1 MFQIFKSTLKSLK
14 SSLILVLLLSISML
28 ISNSSLAQNKKV
40 LLSIGDENVKVGE
53 FKNVYEKSNSQGDVI
68 DKKSME
74 EYLDL
79 YINFKL
85 KVKEALDLRMDTNSA
100 FISELGGY
108 REQLAKPYFV
118 DESINEDLFAEAWD
132 RKQKDVRASHILIRI
147 DENASAEDTLIAYNK
162 LMDIRKRIM
171 NGEDFGD
178 VAVETSEDPSAR
190 DREATGRRPF
200 MRGNKGDLGY
210 FSVFDMV
217 YPFESGAYNSEIGDI
232 TMPVRTQ
239 FGYHLIKL
247 TDKKSA
253 MGQAQVA
260 HIYFMIPPSATA
272 ADSARVEKKANKV
285 YQEILDGKAYNDAV
299 AEYSEDKGSAK
310 TGGILPWFG
319 VNRMVP
325 EFIEIVY
332 QLNDSGDIAKPLL
345 TAYGWHIVQLKGK
358 KPIKTYDEIKDE
370 LKKKVLK
377 DSRAEK
383 SKDIIVEKI
392 KRDFKFKEYSKAKN
406 SFYTVVDSSI
416 LIGKWEISNADGLEK
431 VLFKIGDKKYS
442 QKDFADYLFSNQKNQ
457 TRIAT
462 DIYVNKEYDK
472 FVNEICLD
480 YFDSNLEEIYPE
492 FDILMKEYRD
502 GILLFELT
510 DEKVW
515 SKAIKDTTGL
525 KEFYNNNKNNYIWD
539 ERLDASVYT
548 IRDSE
553 IVDDVQAK
561 VNEGV
566 SDNEI
571 LLLYNN
577 DSITNVAILSDK
589 FLRGDNKIID
599 SIKWKVGNSKDII
612 TDEEISFVLVRDILP
627 PQIKEMNEARG
638 LIIAD
643 YQNYLEAEWIKLL
656 KEKYNVKIN
665 KKVLSNLE

>member
-1 MFQIFKSTLKSLK
+1 MFQIFKSTLKS
-14 SSLILVLLLSISML
+14 SLIVVLMLSISIL
-28 ISNSSLAQNKKV
+28 FSSSSLAQNKKV
-40 LLSIGDENVKVGE
+40 LLSIGDEDVTVGE
-53 FKNVYEKSNSQGDVI
+53 FYNVYEKSNSQGDVI

-100 FISELGGY
+100 FINELDGY

-132 RKQKDVRASHILIRI
+132 RKQKDVRASHILIKI
-147 DENASAEDTLIAYNK
+147 DENASPEDTLIAYNK
-162 LMDIRKRIM
+162 VMDFRNRIM
-171 NGEDFGD
+171 NGENFGD
-178 VAVETSEDPSAR
+178 LAVEMSEDPSAR

-200 MRGNKGDLGY
+200 MRGNRGDLGY

-217 YPFESGAYNSEIGDI
+217 YPFESGAYNSEVGDVTLPI
-232 TMPVRTQ
+232 RTQ

-247 TDKKSA
+247 DDKKNA

-260 HIYFMIPPSATA
+260 HIYFMIPPNATA

-285 YQEILDGKAYNDAV
+285 YQEILDGKPYIDAV
-299 AEYSEDKGSAK
+299 SEYSEDKGSAK
-310 TGGILPWFG
+310 TGGLLPWFG

-358 KPIKTYDEIKDE
+358 KPIKPYDEIKDE

-392 KRDFKFKEYSKAKN
+392 KKDFKFKEYSKARN

-431 VLFKIGDKKYS
+431 TLFKIGNKKYS
-442 QKDFADYLFSNQKNQ
+442 QKDFADYLFANQKNQ
-457 TRIAT
+457 TRVAV

-472 FVNEICLD
+472 FVNEKCLD
-480 YFDSNLEEIYPE
+480 YFDSNLEKTYPE
-492 FDILMKEYRD
+492 FDLLMKEYRD

-525 KEFYNNNKNNYIWD
+525 KEFYNKNKNNYMWD

-548 IRDSE
+548 VRDPE
-553 IVDDVQAK
+553 ILDDVQAK
-561 VNEGV
+561 VFEGV
-566 SDNEI
+566 SDYEI

-577 DSITNVAILSDK
+577 DSITNVAVESEK
-589 FLRGDNKIID
+589 FLKGDNKIID
-599 SIKWKVGNSKDII
+599 SIEWEVGNSKDII
-612 TDEEISFVLVRDILP
+612 NGEETSFVLVREVLP

-665 KKVLSNLE
+665 KKVLSTLE

>member
-1 MFQIFKSTLKSLK
+1 
-14 SSLILVLLLSISML
+14 V
-28 ISNSSLAQNKKV
+28 KKV
-40 LLSIGDENVKVGE
+40 LLSIGDENITVGE
-53 FKNVYEKSNSQGDVI
+53 FYNVYEKSNSQGDVI

-74 EYLDL
+74 EYLNL

-100 FISELGGY
+100 FISELDGY

-132 RKQKDVRASHILIRI
+132 RKQKDVRASHILIKI
-147 DENASAEDTLIAYNK
+147 DENASPEDTLIAYNK
-162 LMDIRKRIM
+162 VMDFRNRIM
-171 NGEDFGD
+171 NGENFGD
-178 VAVETSEDPSAR
+178 LAVEMSEDPSAR

-200 MRGNKGDLGY
+200 MRGNRGDLGY

-217 YPFESGAYNSEIGDI
+217 YPFESGAYNSEIGDVSLPI
-232 TMPVRTQ
+232 RTQ

-247 TDKKSA
+247 DDKKNA

-260 HIYFMIPPSATA
+260 HIYFMIPPNATA

-285 YQEILDGKAYNDAV
+285 YQEILDGKSYIDAV
-299 AEYSEDKGSAK
+299 SEYSEDKGSAK
-310 TGGILPWFG
+310 AGGLLPWFG

-358 KPIKTYDEIKDE
+358 KPIKPYDEIKDE

-392 KRDFKFKEYSKAKN
+392 KKDFKFKEYSKAKN

-431 VLFKIGDKKYS
+431 TLFKIGNKKYT
-442 QKDFADYLFSNQKNQ
+442 QKDFADYLFANQKNQ
-457 TRIAT
+457 TRVAV

-472 FVNEICLD
+472 FVNEKCLD
-480 YFDSNLEEIYPE
+480 YFDSNLEKTYPE
-492 FDILMKEYRD
+492 FDLLMKEYRD

-515 SKAIKDTTGL
+515 S
-525 KEFYNNNKNNYIWD
+525 F
-539 ERLDASVYT
+539 
-548 IRDSE
+548 
-553 IVDDVQAK
+553 
-561 VNEGV
+561 
-566 SDNEI
+566 
-571 LLLYNN
+571 
-577 DSITNVAILSDK
+577 
-589 FLRGDNKIID
+589 
-599 SIKWKVGNSKDII
+599 
-612 TDEEISFVLVRDILP
+612 
-627 PQIKEMNEARG
+627 
-638 LIIAD
+638 
-643 YQNYLEAEWIKLL
+643 
-656 KEKYNVKIN
+656 
-665 KKVLSNLE
+665 

>member
-1 MFQIFKSTLKSLK
+1 MFQIFKSTLKS
-14 SSLILVLLLSISML
+14 SLIVVLMLSISIL
-28 ISNSSLAQNKKV
+28 FSSSSLAQNKKV
-40 LLSIGDENVKVGE
+40 LLSIGDENITVGE
-53 FKNVYEKSNSQGDVI
+53 FYNVYEKSNSQGDVI

-74 EYLDL
+74 EYLNL

-100 FISELGGY
+100 FISELDGY

-132 RKQKDVRASHILIRI
+132 RKQKDVRASHILIKI
-147 DENASAEDTLIAYNK
+147 DENASPEDTLIAYNK
-162 LMDIRKRIM
+162 VMDFRNRIM
-171 NGEDFGD
+171 NGENFGD
-178 VAVETSEDPSAR
+178 LAVEMSEDPSAR

-200 MRGNKGDLGY
+200 MRGNRGDLGY

-217 YPFESGAYNSEIGDI
+217 YPFESGAYNSEVGDVTLPI
-232 TMPVRTQ
+232 RTQ

-247 TDKKSA
+247 DDKKNA

-260 HIYFMIPPSATA
+260 HIYFMIPPNATA

-285 YQEILDGKAYNDAV
+285 YQEILDGKPYIDAV
-299 AEYSEDKGSAK
+299 SEYSEDKGSAK
-310 TGGILPWFG
+310 TGGLLPWFG

-358 KPIKTYDEIKDE
+358 KPIKPYDEIKDE

-392 KRDFKFKEYSKAKN
+392 KKDFKFKEYSKAKN

-431 VLFKIGDKKYS
+431 TLFKIGNKKYT
-442 QKDFADYLFSNQKNQ
+442 QKDFADYLFANQKNQ
-457 TRIAT
+457 TRVAV

-472 FVNEICLD
+472 FVNEKCLD
-480 YFDSNLEEIYPE
+480 YFDSNLEKTYPE
-492 FDILMKEYRD
+492 FDLLMKEYRD

-525 KEFYNNNKNNYIWD
+525 KEFYNKNKNNYMWD

-548 IRDSE
+548 VRDPE
-553 IVDDVQAK
+553 ILDDVQAK
-561 VNEGV
+561 VFEEV
-566 SDNEI
+566 SDYEI

-577 DSITNVAILSDK
+577 DSITNVAVESEK
-589 FLRGDNKIID
+589 FLKGENKIID
-599 SIKWKVGNSKDII
+599 SIEWEVGNSKDII
-612 TDEEISFVLVRDILP
+612 NGEETSFVLVREVLP

-665 KKVLSNLE
+665 KKVLSTLE

>member
-1 MFQIFKSTLKSLK
+1 MFQIFKSTLKS
-14 SSLILVLLLSISML
+14 SLIVVLMLSISIL
-28 ISNSSLAQNKKV
+28 FSSSSLAQNKKV
-40 LLSIGDENVKVGE
+40 LLSIGDENITVGE
-53 FKNVYEKSNSQGDVI
+53 FYNVYEKSNSQGDVI

-74 EYLDL
+74 EYLNL

-100 FISELGGY
+100 FISELDGY

-132 RKQKDVRASHILIRI
+132 RKQKDVRASHILIKI
-147 DENASAEDTLIAYNK
+147 DENASPEDTLIAYNK
-162 LMDIRKRIM
+162 VMDFRNRIM
-171 NGEDFGD
+171 NGENFGD
-178 VAVETSEDPSAR
+178 LAVEMSEDPSAR

-200 MRGNKGDLGY
+200 MRGNRGDLGY

-217 YPFESGAYNSEIGDI
+217 YPFESGAYNSEIGDVSLPI
-232 TMPVRTQ
+232 RTQ

-247 TDKKSA
+247 DDKKNA

-260 HIYFMIPPSATA
+260 HIYFMIPPNATA

-285 YQEILDGKAYNDAV
+285 YQEILDGKPYIDAV
-299 AEYSEDKGSAK
+299 SEYSEDKGSAK
-310 TGGILPWFG
+310 TGGLLPWFG

-358 KPIKTYDEIKDE
+358 KPIKPYDEIKDE

-392 KRDFKFKEYSKAKN
+392 KKDFKFKEYSKAKN

-431 VLFKIGDKKYS
+431 TLFKIGNKKYT
-442 QKDFADYLFSNQKNQ
+442 QKDFADYLFANQKNQ
-457 TRIAT
+457 TRVAV

-472 FVNEICLD
+472 FVNEKCLD
-480 YFDSNLEEIYPE
+480 YFDSNLEKTYPE
-492 FDILMKEYRD
+492 FDLLMKEYRD

-525 KEFYNNNKNNYIWD
+525 KEFYNKNKNNYMWD

-548 IRDSE
+548 VRDPE
-553 IVDDVQAK
+553 ILDDVQAK
-561 VNEGV
+561 VFEGV
-566 SDNEI
+566 SDYEI

-577 DSITNVAILSDK
+577 DSITNVAVESEK
-589 FLRGDNKIID
+589 FLKGENKIID
-599 SIKWKVGNSKDII
+599 SIEWEVGNSKDII
-612 TDEEISFVLVRDILP
+612 NGEETSFVLVREVLP

-665 KKVLSNLE
+665 KKVLSTLE

>member
-1 MFQIFKSTLKSLK
+1 MFQIFKSTLKS
-14 SSLILVLLLSISML
+14 SLIVVLMLSISIL
-28 ISNSSLAQNKKV
+28 FSSSSLAQNKKV
-40 LLSIGDENVKVGE
+40 LLSIGDEDVTVGE
-53 FKNVYEKSNSQGDVI
+53 FYNVYEKSNSQGDVI

-100 FISELGGY
+100 FISELDGY

-132 RKQKDVRASHILIRI
+132 RKQKDVRASHILIKI
-147 DENASAEDTLIAYNK
+147 DENASPEDTLIAYNK
-162 LMDIRKRIM
+162 VMDFRNRIM
-171 NGEDFGD
+171 NGENFGD
-178 VAVETSEDPSAR
+178 LAVEMSEDPSAR

-200 MRGNKGDLGY
+200 MRGNRGDLGY

-217 YPFESGAYNSEIGDI
+217 YPFESGAYNSEVGDVTLPI
-232 TMPVRTQ
+232 RTQ

-247 TDKKSA
+247 DDKKNA

-260 HIYFMIPPSATA
+260 HIYFMIPPNATA

-285 YQEILDGKAYNDAV
+285 YQEILDGKPYIDAV
-299 AEYSEDKGSAK
+299 SEYSEDKGSAK
-310 TGGILPWFG
+310 TGGLLPWFG

-358 KPIKTYDEIKDE
+358 KPIKPYDEIKDE

-392 KRDFKFKEYSKAKN
+392 KKDFKFKEYSKAKN

-431 VLFKIGDKKYS
+431 TLFKIGNKKYT
-442 QKDFADYLFSNQKNQ
+442 QKDFADYLFANQKNQ
-457 TRIAT
+457 TRVAV

-472 FVNEICLD
+472 FVNEKCLD
-480 YFDSNLEEIYPE
+480 YFDSNLEKTYPE
-492 FDILMKEYRD
+492 FDLLMKEYRD

-525 KEFYNNNKNNYIWD
+525 KKFYNKNKNNYMWD

-548 IRDSE
+548 VRDPE
-553 IVDDVQAK
+553 ILDDVQAK
-561 VNEGV
+561 VFEGV
-566 SDNEI
+566 SDYEI

-577 DSITNVAILSDK
+577 DSITNVAVESEK
-589 FLRGDNKIID
+589 FLKGENKIID
-599 SIKWKVGNSKDII
+599 SIEWEVGNSKDII
-612 TDEEISFVLVRDILP
+612 NGEETSFVLVREVLP

-665 KKVLSNLE
+665 KKVLSTLE

>member
-1 MFQIFKSTLKSLK
+1 MFQIFKSTLKS
-14 SSLILVLLLSISML
+14 SLIVVLMLSISIL
-28 ISNSSLAQNKKV
+28 FSSSSLAQNKKV
-40 LLSIGDENVKVGE
+40 LLSIGDENITVGE
-53 FKNVYEKSNSQGDVI
+53 FYNVYEKSNSQGDVI

-100 FISELGGY
+100 FISELDGY

-132 RKQKDVRASHILIRI
+132 RKQKDVRASHILIKI
-147 DENASAEDTLIAYNK
+147 DENASPEDTLIAYNK
-162 LMDIRKRIM
+162 VMDFRNRIM
-171 NGEDFGD
+171 NGENFGD
-178 VAVETSEDPSAR
+178 LAVEMSEDPSAR

-200 MRGNKGDLGY
+200 MRGNRGDLGY

-217 YPFESGAYNSEIGDI
+217 YPFESGAYNSEVGDVTLPI
-232 TMPVRTQ
+232 RTQ

-247 TDKKSA
+247 DDKKNA

-260 HIYFMIPPSATA
+260 HIYFMIPPNATA

-285 YQEILDGKAYNDAV
+285 YQEILDGKPYIDAV
-299 AEYSEDKGSAK
+299 SEYSEDKGSAK
-310 TGGILPWFG
+310 TGGLLPWFG

-358 KPIKTYDEIKDE
+358 KPIKPYDEIKDE

-392 KRDFKFKEYSKAKN
+392 KKDFKFKEYSKARN

-431 VLFKIGDKKYS
+431 TLFKIGNKKYT
-442 QKDFADYLFSNQKNQ
+442 QKDFADYLFANQKNQ
-457 TRIAT
+457 TRVAV

-472 FVNEICLD
+472 FVNEKCLD
-480 YFDSNLEEIYPE
+480 YFDSNLEKTYPE
-492 FDILMKEYRD
+492 FDLLMKEYRD

-525 KEFYNNNKNNYIWD
+525 KEFYNKNKNNYMWD

-548 IRDSE
+548 VRDPE
-553 IVDDVQAK
+553 ILDDVQAK
-561 VNEGV
+561 VFEGV
-566 SDNEI
+566 SDYEI

-577 DSITNVAILSDK
+577 DSITNVAVESEK
-589 FLRGDNKIID
+589 FLKGDNKIID
-599 SIKWKVGNSKDII
+599 SIEWEVGNSKDII
-612 TDEEISFVLVRDILP
+612 NGEETSFVLVREVLP

-665 KKVLSNLE
+665 KKVLSTLE

>member
-1 MFQIFKSTLKSLK
+1 MFQIFKSTFKST
-14 SSLILVLLLSISML
+14 LILVLLLSISML
-28 ISNSSLAQNKKV
+28 VSNSSSAQNKKV
-40 LLSIGDENVKVGE
+40 LLNIGDENVTVGE
-53 FKNVYEKSNSQGDVI
+53 FINVYEKSNSQGDVI
-68 DKKSME
+68 DKKTME

-100 FISELGGY
+100 FISELDGY
-108 REQLAKPYFV
+108 REQLIKPYFV
-118 DESINEDLFAEAWD
+118 EESINEDLFAEAWG
-132 RKQKDVRASHILIRI
+132 RKQKDVRASHILIKI
-147 DENASAEDTLIAYNK
+147 DENASPADTLVAYNK
-162 LMDIRKRIM
+162 LIDLRSRIM

-178 VAVETSEDPSAR
+178 LAVEMSEDPSAR

-200 MRGNKGDLGY
+200 MHGNRGDLGY

-232 TMPVRTQ
+232 TLPVRTQ
-239 FGYHLIKL
+239 FGYHIIKL
-247 TDKKSA
+247 TDKKNA
-253 MGQAQVA
+253 MGQAQVS
-260 HIYFMIPPSATA
+260 HIYFMIPQNATA

-310 TGGILPWFG
+310 QGGILPWFG

-332 QLNDSGDIAKPLL
+332 QLSDSGDISKPLL

-358 KPIKTYDEIKDE
+358 KPIKTYDEIKEE

-392 KRDFKFKEYSKAKN
+392 KKDFKFKEYSKAKN

-431 VLFKIGDKKYS
+431 VLFKIGDIKYS
-442 QKDFADYLFSNQKNQ
+442 QKDFANYLFDNQKNQ
-457 TRIAT
+457 TRSAI
-462 DIYVNKEYDK
+462 DIYVNKEYNK
-472 FVNEICLD
+472 VVNETCLD
-480 YFDSNLEEIYPE
+480 YYDSHLEEIFPE
-492 FDILMKEYRD
+492 FDLLMKEYRD

-525 KEFYNNNKNNYIWD
+525 KEFYNENKNNYMWD

-577 DSITNVAILSDK
+577 DSITNVVIQSDK
-589 FLRGDNKIID
+589 FLRDDNKIID
-599 SIKWKVGNSKDII
+599 SIEWEVGNSKDII
-612 TDEEISFVLVRDILP
+612 NDEELSFVLVREVLP
-627 PQIKEMNEARG
+627 PQIKKMNEARG

-665 KKVLSNLE
+665 KKVFSKLE

>member
-1 MFQIFKSTLKSLK
+1 MFQIFKSTLKS
-14 SSLILVLLLSISML
+14 SLIVVLMLSISIL
-28 ISNSSLAQNKKV
+28 FSSSSLAQNKKV
-40 LLSIGDENVKVGE
+40 LLSIGDENITVGE
-53 FKNVYEKSNSQGDVI
+53 FYNVYEKSNSQGDVI

-74 EYLDL
+74 EYLNL

-100 FISELGGY
+100 FISELDGY

-132 RKQKDVRASHILIRI
+132 RKQKDVRASHILIKI
-147 DENASAEDTLIAYNK
+147 DENASPEDTLIAYNK
-162 LMDIRKRIM
+162 VMDFRNRIM
-171 NGEDFGD
+171 NGENFGD
-178 VAVETSEDPSAR
+178 LAVEMSEDPSAR

-200 MRGNKGDLGY
+200 MRGNRGDLGY

-217 YPFESGAYNSEIGDI
+217 YPFESGAYNSEIGDVSLPI
-232 TMPVRTQ
+232 RTQ

-247 TDKKSA
+247 DDKKNA

-260 HIYFMIPPSATA
+260 HIYFMIPPNATA

-285 YQEILDGKAYNDAV
+285 YQEILDGKPYIDAV
-299 AEYSEDKGSAK
+299 SEYSEDKGSAK
-310 TGGILPWFG
+310 TGGMLPWFG

-358 KPIKTYDEIKDE
+358 KPIKPYDEIKDE

-392 KRDFKFKEYSKAKN
+392 KKDFKFKEYSKAKN

-431 VLFKIGDKKYS
+431 TLFKIGNKKYT
-442 QKDFADYLFSNQKNQ
+442 QKDFADYLFANQKNQ
-457 TRIAT
+457 TRVAV

-472 FVNEICLD
+472 FVNEKCLD
-480 YFDSNLEEIYPE
+480 YFDSNLEKTYPE
-492 FDILMKEYRD
+492 FDLLMKEYRD

-525 KEFYNNNKNNYIWD
+525 KEFYNKNKNNYMWD

-548 IRDSE
+548 VRDPE
-553 IVDDVQAK
+553 ILDDVQAK
-561 VNEGV
+561 VFEEV
-566 SDNEI
+566 SDYEI

-577 DSITNVAILSDK
+577 DSITNVAVESEK
-589 FLRGDNKIID
+589 FLKGENKIID
-599 SIKWKVGNSKDII
+599 SIEWEVGNSKDII
-612 TDEEISFVLVRDILP
+612 NGEETSFVLVREVLP

-665 KKVLSNLE
+665 KKVLSTLE

>member
-1 MFQIFKSTLKSLK
+1 MFQIFKSTLKS
-14 SSLILVLLLSISML
+14 SLIVVLMLSISIL
-28 ISNSSLAQNKKV
+28 FSSSSLAQNKKV
-40 LLSIGDENVKVGE
+40 LLSIGDENITVGE
-53 FKNVYEKSNSQGDVI
+53 FYNVYEKSNSQGDVI

-74 EYLDL
+74 EYLNL

-100 FISELGGY
+100 FISELDGY

-132 RKQKDVRASHILIRI
+132 RKQKDVRASHILIKI
-147 DENASAEDTLIAYNK
+147 DENASPEDTLIAYNK
-162 LMDIRKRIM
+162 VMDFRNRIM
-171 NGEDFGD
+171 NGENFGD
-178 VAVETSEDPSAR
+178 LAVEMSEDPSAR

-200 MRGNKGDLGY
+200 MRGNRGDLGY

-217 YPFESGAYNSEIGDI
+217 YPFESGAYNSEIGDVSLPI
-232 TMPVRTQ
+232 RTQ

-247 TDKKSA
+247 DDKKNA

-260 HIYFMIPPSATA
+260 HIYFMIPPNATA

-285 YQEILDGKAYNDAV
+285 YQEILDGKSYIDAV
-299 AEYSEDKGSAK
+299 SEYSEDKGSAK
-310 TGGILPWFG
+310 AGGLLPWFG

-358 KPIKTYDEIKDE
+358 KPIKPYDEIKDE

-392 KRDFKFKEYSKAKN
+392 KKDFKFKEYSKAKN

-431 VLFKIGDKKYS
+431 TLFKIGNKKYT
-442 QKDFADYLFSNQKNQ
+442 QKDFADYLFANQKNQ
-457 TRIAT
+457 TRVAV

-472 FVNEICLD
+472 FVNEKCLD
-480 YFDSNLEEIYPE
+480 YFDSNLEKTYPE
-492 FDILMKEYRD
+492 FDLLMKEYRD

-525 KEFYNNNKNNYIWD
+525 KEFYNKNKNNYMWD

-548 IRDSE
+548 VRDPE
-553 IVDDVQAK
+553 ILDDVQAK
-561 VNEGV
+561 VFEEV
-566 SDNEI
+566 SDYEI

-577 DSITNVAILSDK
+577 DSITNVAVESEK
-589 FLRGDNKIID
+589 FLKGENKIID
-599 SIKWKVGNSKDII
+599 SIEWEVGNSKDII
-612 TDEEISFVLVRDILP
+612 NGEETSFVLVREVLP

-665 KKVLSNLE
+665 KKVLSTLE

>member
-1 MFQIFKSTLKSLK
+1 MFQIFKSTLKS
-14 SSLILVLLLSISML
+14 SLIVVLMLSISIL
-28 ISNSSLAQNKKV
+28 FSSSSLAQNKKV
-40 LLSIGDENVKVGE
+40 LLSIGDENITVGE
-53 FKNVYEKSNSQGDVI
+53 FYNVYEKSNSQGDVI

-74 EYLDL
+74 EYLNL

-100 FISELGGY
+100 FISELDGY

-132 RKQKDVRASHILIRI
+132 RKQKDVRASHILIKI
-147 DENASAEDTLIAYNK
+147 DENASPEDTLIAYNK
-162 LMDIRKRIM
+162 VMDFRNRIM
-171 NGEDFGD
+171 NGENFGD
-178 VAVETSEDPSAR
+178 LAVEMSEDPSAR

-200 MRGNKGDLGY
+200 MRGNRGDLGY

-217 YPFESGAYNSEIGDI
+217 YPFESGAYNSEIGDVSLPI
-232 TMPVRTQ
+232 RTQ

-247 TDKKSA
+247 DDKKNA

-260 HIYFMIPPSATA
+260 HIYFMIPPNATA

-285 YQEILDGKAYNDAV
+285 YQEILDGKSYIDAV
-299 AEYSEDKGSAK
+299 SEYSEDKGSAK
-310 TGGILPWFG
+310 AGGLLPWFG

-358 KPIKTYDEIKDE
+358 KPIKPYDEIKDE

-392 KRDFKFKEYSKAKN
+392 KKDFKFKEYSKAKN

-431 VLFKIGDKKYS
+431 TLFKIGNKKYT
-442 QKDFADYLFSNQKNQ
+442 QKDFADYLFANQKNQ
-457 TRIAT
+457 TRVAV

-472 FVNEICLD
+472 FVNEKCLD
-480 YFDSNLEEIYPE
+480 YFDSNLEKTYPE
-492 FDILMKEYRD
+492 FDLLMKEYRD

-525 KEFYNNNKNNYIWD
+525 KEFYNKNKNNYMWD

-548 IRDSE
+548 VRDPE
-553 IVDDVQAK
+553 ILDDVQAK
-561 VNEGV
+561 VFEGV
-566 SDNEI
+566 SDYEI

-577 DSITNVAILSDK
+577 DSITNVAVESEK
-589 FLRGDNKIID
+589 FLKGENKIID
-599 SIKWKVGNSKDII
+599 SIEWEVGNSKDII
-612 TDEEISFVLVRDILP
+612 NGEETSFVLVREVLP

-665 KKVLSNLE
+665 KKVLSTLE

>member
-1 MFQIFKSTLKSLK
+1 MFQIFKSTLKS
-14 SSLILVLLLSISML
+14 SLIVVLMLSISIL
-28 ISNSSLAQNKKV
+28 FSSSSLAQNKKV
-40 LLSIGDENVKVGE
+40 LLSIGDENITVGE
-53 FKNVYEKSNSQGDVI
+53 FYNVYEKSNSQGDVI

-74 EYLDL
+74 EYLNL

-100 FISELGGY
+100 FISELDGY

-132 RKQKDVRASHILIRI
+132 RKQKDVRASHILIKI
-147 DENASAEDTLIAYNK
+147 DENASPEDTLIAYNK
-162 LMDIRKRIM
+162 VMDFRNRIM
-171 NGEDFGD
+171 NGENFGD
-178 VAVETSEDPSAR
+178 LAVEMSEDPSAR

-200 MRGNKGDLGY
+200 MRGNRGDLGY

-217 YPFESGAYNSEIGDI
+217 YPFESGAYNSEVGDVTLPI
-232 TMPVRTQ
+232 RTQ

-247 TDKKSA
+247 DDKKNA

-260 HIYFMIPPSATA
+260 HIYFMIPPNATA

-285 YQEILDGKAYNDAV
+285 YQEILDGKPYIDAV
-299 AEYSEDKGSAK
+299 SEYSEDKGSAK
-310 TGGILPWFG
+310 AGGLLPWFG

-358 KPIKTYDEIKDE
+358 KPIKPYDEIKDE

-392 KRDFKFKEYSKAKN
+392 KKDFKFKEYSKAKN

-431 VLFKIGDKKYS
+431 TLFKIGNKKYT
-442 QKDFADYLFSNQKNQ
+442 QKDFADYLFANQKNQ
-457 TRIAT
+457 TRVAV

-472 FVNEICLD
+472 FVNEKCLD
-480 YFDSNLEEIYPE
+480 YFDSNLEKTYPE
-492 FDILMKEYRD
+492 FDLLMKEYRD

-525 KEFYNNNKNNYIWD
+525 KEFYNKNKNNYMWD

-548 IRDSE
+548 VRDPE
-553 IVDDVQAK
+553 ILDDVQAK
-561 VNEGV
+561 VFEGV
-566 SDNEI
+566 SDYEI

-577 DSITNVAILSDK
+577 DSITNVAVESEK
-589 FLRGDNKIID
+589 FLKGENKIID
-599 SIKWKVGNSKDII
+599 SIEWEVGNSKDII
-612 TDEEISFVLVRDILP
+612 NGEETSFVLVREVLP

-665 KKVLSNLE
+665 KKVLSTLE

>member
-1 MFQIFKSTLKSLK
+1 MFQIFKSTLKS
-14 SSLILVLLLSISML
+14 SLIVVLMLSISIL
-28 ISNSSLAQNKKV
+28 FSSSSLAQNKKV
-40 LLSIGDENVKVGE
+40 LLSIGDENITVGE
-53 FKNVYEKSNSQGDVI
+53 FYNVYEKSNSQGDVI

-74 EYLDL
+74 EYLNL

-100 FISELGGY
+100 FISELDGY

-132 RKQKDVRASHILIRI
+132 RKQKDVRASHILIKI
-147 DENASAEDTLIAYNK
+147 DENASPEDTLIAYNK
-162 LMDIRKRIM
+162 VMDFRNRIM
-171 NGEDFGD
+171 NGENFGD
-178 VAVETSEDPSAR
+178 LAVEMSEDPSAR

-200 MRGNKGDLGY
+200 MRGNRGDLGY

-217 YPFESGAYNSEIGDI
+217 YPFESGAYNSEVGDVTLPI
-232 TMPVRTQ
+232 RTQ

-247 TDKKSA
+247 DDKKNA

-260 HIYFMIPPSATA
+260 HIYFMIPPNATA

-285 YQEILDGKAYNDAV
+285 YQEILDGKPYIDAV
-299 AEYSEDKGSAK
+299 SEYSEDKGSAK
-310 TGGILPWFG
+310 TGGLLPWFG

-358 KPIKTYDEIKDE
+358 KPIKPYDEIKDE

-392 KRDFKFKEYSKAKN
+392 KKDFKFKEYSKAKN

-431 VLFKIGDKKYS
+431 TLFKIGNKKYT
-442 QKDFADYLFSNQKNQ
+442 QKDFADYLFANQKNQ
-457 TRIAT
+457 TRVAV

-472 FVNEICLD
+472 FVNEKCLD
-480 YFDSNLEEIYPE
+480 YFDSNLEKTYPE
-492 FDILMKEYRD
+492 FDLLMKEYRD

-525 KEFYNNNKNNYIWD
+525 KEFYNKNKNNYMWD

-548 IRDSE
+548 VRDPE
-553 IVDDVQAK
+553 ILDDVQAK
-561 VNEGV
+561 VFEGV
-566 SDNEI
+566 SDYEI

-577 DSITNVAILSDK
+577 DSITNVAVESEK
-589 FLRGDNKIID
+589 FLKGENKIID
-599 SIKWKVGNSKDII
+599 SIEWEVGNSKDII
-612 TDEEISFVLVRDILP
+612 NGEETSFVLVREVLP

-665 KKVLSNLE
+665 KKVLSTLE